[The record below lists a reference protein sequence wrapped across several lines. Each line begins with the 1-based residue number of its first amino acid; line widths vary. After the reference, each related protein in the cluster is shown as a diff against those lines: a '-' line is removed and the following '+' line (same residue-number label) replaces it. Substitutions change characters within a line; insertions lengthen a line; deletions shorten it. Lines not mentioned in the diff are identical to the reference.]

1 MRGRS
6 LVVSFANRTA
16 LCCANFTRVP
26 SSDISATTTVT
37 VYGSG
42 STTSYNRTVTVT
54 ELQQTTTVTISRN
67 VSSYATTVYVT
78 VGPTYSSL
86 ALTSTASAVLISGGG
101 TVVPNWSYIT
111 TSTVPGPAVTTVS
124 RTLRTSTIQTTSP
137 TNGGIAYELTT
148 VGFNRSSQPLAS
160 NASAVL
166 TSGAGTVRPG
176 VFPNLSYITTSTVP
190 GPAITTAS
198 RSLRISTI
206 ETTSPTNGGIAYELT
221 TSALIM
227 RLPGPPATTITTTGM
242 LTVYRLSTSGING
255 FSVVS

>member
-6 LVVSFANRTA
+6 LVVSFANGTA

-86 ALTSTASAVLISGGG
+86 ALTSTASAVLIGGGG
-101 TVVPNWSYIT
+101 TVIPNLSYIT

-148 VGFNRSSQPLAS
+148 
-160 NASAVL
+160 
-166 TSGAGTVRPG
+166 
-176 VFPNLSYITTSTVP
+176 
-190 GPAITTAS
+190 
-198 RSLRISTI
+198 
-206 ETTSPTNGGIAYELT
+206 
-221 TSALIM
+221 SALTM

-242 LTVYRLSTSGING
+242 LTVYRLFTSGING